1 MSRFT
6 HNLAIGKSNRYRKI
20 EFRVVVDDG
29 GQITIAMREG
39 DGLLQTRLTPG
50 EARRLAEIL
59 QTASRAAE

>member
-6 HNLAIGKSNRYRKI
+6 HSLAIGKSHRYRKI

-29 GQITIAMREG
+29 GQITIAMRKG

-50 EARRLAEIL
+50 EAMRLAAIL
-59 QTASRAAE
+59 QTASRVAE